1 MWPVSGSRQ
10 GLEAGRRWLNAGGLK
25 KEEKT
30 RRRDSPPAVGGPC
43 RHIGL
48 DVCCFCFF
56 IWTYCG
62 KQYQSF
68 LLEGLLA
75 AGFTLV
81 PFPSQNPELPQPRCF
96 PRSCAPSA
104 PALSCLHGSI
114 PQAWNCLLLYLYSTR
129 LAQALGHCCSESDY
143 GEQPREAILARS
155 AWESA
160 APSPGP
166 SQGAA
171 ELLPSQP

>member
-1 MWPVSGSRQ
+1 MASVWKQTGFGSRQ
-10 GLEAGRRWLNAGGLK
+10 KMAKCWGIGERGEDKEKRFPSCGGRALQAHWPGCVLLLLL
-25 KEEKT
+25 
-30 RRRDSPPAVGGPC
+30 
-43 RHIGL
+43 HL
-48 DVCCFCFF
+48 D
-56 IWTYCG
+56 
-62 KQYQSF
+62 
-68 LLEGLLA
+68 LLWQTIPVISLGRA

-81 PFPSQNPELPQPRCF
+81 PFPSQYPELPQPRCF